1 MKILKYIIVI
11 ILAAVLLT
19 LCGLLILFATAL
31 EDNVLV
37 ALCVAGAI
45 AGAVVLSYLISEVE

>member
-1 MKILKYIIVI
+1 MKIFKYIIVI
-11 ILAAVLLT
+11 ILAAILLS

-45 AGAVVLSYLISEVE
+45 AGAVVLSYLIVL